1 MFELTISTAL
11 ADGNYISKCYN
22 KLKDEMK
29 SNSCIIQKMNH
40 NERSY
45 LSFAIKEELKDYY
58 IAKILDE
65 ILFIITDKYKF
76 EYFKVQLENE
86 CQNVLFQPFLKA
98 ICIFDAEIDKEII
111 SKNID
116 FSGNILIDSL
126 YSFKLF
132 KLREKWQKTIDLI
145 LLNGIHKKN
154 TTMLDI
160 IKYLTAVSE
169 PSTQNA
175 EIELSHKNIKIKA
188 FEKIKNYKND
198 FLGLSK
204 FLSEI
209 IELNPAKIII
219 KNSDES
225 GSETVSMLC
234 KIFYDKIIF

>member
-11 ADGNYISKCYN
+11 ADGDYISRCYN
-22 KLKDEMK
+22 KLKCEMK

-40 NERSY
+40 YERSC

-76 EYFKVQLENE
+76 EFFKTRLENE
-86 CQNVLFQPFLKA
+86 CQNVLFQSFLKA
-98 ICIFDAEIDKEII
+98 ICIFDADSDKEIVA
-111 SKNID
+111 KNID

-126 YSFKLF
+126 YNFKLF
-132 KLREKWQKTIDLI
+132 ELRKKWQKTIDLI
-145 LLNGIHKKN
+145 LFNDIHKQN
-154 TTMLDI
+154 ASMLDI
-160 IKYLTAVSE
+160 MKYLTAVSE
-169 PSTQNA
+169 PNSQNA
-175 EIELSHKNIKIKA
+175 EIELSNKNIKIKA

-198 FLGLSK
+198 FLGLSN

-219 KNSDES
+219 KHTDES
-225 GSETVSMLC
+225 GREAVSMLC